1 MVRIP
6 RPATKKK
13 VSVLKRTAKSRHKP
27 GQRRYKAWYKYK
39 VTTVIGE
46 NWEFKSWEPKV
57 ERPKVEKI
65 KVEKGVVTPS

>member
-39 VTTVIGE
+39 VTKKVSVLKRTA
-46 NWEFKSWEPKV
+46 KSRHKTWPK
-57 ERPKVEKI
+57 KI
-65 KVEKGVVTPS
+65 